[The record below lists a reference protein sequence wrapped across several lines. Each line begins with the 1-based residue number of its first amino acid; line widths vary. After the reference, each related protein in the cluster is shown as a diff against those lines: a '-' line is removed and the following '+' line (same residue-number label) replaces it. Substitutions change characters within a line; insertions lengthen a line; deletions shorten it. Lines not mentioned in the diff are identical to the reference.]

1 MTRRPPIAP
10 RGRGG
15 ADAPAAP
22 ARPARRHSGIPGPG
36 AIAPGPGMPS
46 AGAAKDFERG
56 AAGLQTRRAA
66 LEILVRVESHAAF
79 ADVMLGHRLA
89 AFAPPDRR
97 LLTRLVLGT
106 LAWRGRLDYELARL
120 CTQPLEKLEL
130 SVLGALRLGLFQMR
144 HLSRVPVHAAV
155 DTAVSLARE
164 AAGRG
169 AGGLAN
175 AVLRRAARG
184 VVAMPDRSADEVEYL
199 AVAYSHPR
207 WLAACF
213 VEWFGMA
220 RAEALMAADNEAAP
234 NVMRLNLARGTREEI
249 VARMAADG
257 IGISSSDRLPETAV
271 LESAADFD
279 SDSYRAGLFHPQ
291 SEASQLVARMLAPPA
306 GATVIDCAAAPGGK
320 TTHLAELAEARGRV
334 VGLDLNLR
342 GLKAARDLA
351 RRLGHRNVAFA
362 RADIAIARPLRNESA
377 GFVLLD
383 APCTGTGTLRE
394 HPEIKWRLVADDFRR
409 MAEVQRPMLENAAAL
424 VRPGGVIVY
433 AVCSLAPQEGPGV
446 VRGFL
451 AEHPEFALERP
462 PAAQLAPWLQSDG
475 TMATSPERGGL
486 DGFFAARMRR
496 R

>member
-10 RGRGG
+10 RSGG
-15 ADAPAAP
+15 ADAPGAP
-22 ARPARRHSGIPGPG
+22 TRCHARVPGPG
-36 AIAPGPGMPS
+36 APRAP
-46 AGAAKDFERG
+46 ERDG
-56 AAGLQTRRAA
+56 AGLVARRAA

-106 LAWRGRLDYELARL
+106 LAWRGRLDYELAQL

-130 SVLGALRLGLFQMR
+130 AVLSALRLGLFQMR
-144 HLSRVPVHAAV
+144 HLSRIPPHAAV

-169 AGGLAN
+169 AGGLVN
-175 AVLRRAARG
+175 AVLRRAAG
-184 VVAMPDRSADEVEYL
+184 GAAAMPDRAADEVGYL

-207 WLAACF
+207 WLVACF
-213 VEWFGMA
+213 IEWFGMA

-257 IGISSSDRLPETAV
+257 MGISARGHLPETAV
-271 LESAADFD
+271 LEGAADFD
-279 SDSYRAGLFHPQ
+279 SNSYRAGLFHPQ
-291 SEASQLVARMLAPPA
+291 SEASQMVSRMLAPSA

-320 TTHLAELAEARGRV
+320 ATHLAELADARGRV
-334 VGLDLNLR
+334 VALDLNLH

-351 RRLGHRNVAFA
+351 RRLGHRNIVFA
-362 RADIAIARPLRNESA
+362 NADIAVASPLCNESA

-394 HPEIKWRLVADDFRR
+394 HPEIRWRLVANDFRR
-409 MAEVQRPMLENAAAL
+409 MAEVQRAMLENAAAL

-433 AVCSLAPQEGPGV
+433 AVCSLAPQEGHGV

-451 AEHPEFALERP
+451 AEHPEFALEP
-462 PAAQLAPWLQSDG
+462 PPAAAQLAPWLQSDG

>member
-10 RGRGG
+10 RGGSG
-15 ADAPAAP
+15 VPATAADLPAA
-22 ARPARRHSGIPGPG
+22 S
-36 AIAPGPGMPS
+36 
-46 AGAAKDFERG
+46 ERG
-56 AAGLQTRRAA
+56 AAGLMVRRAA

-89 AFAPPDRR
+89 AFTPPDRR

-106 LAWRGRLDYELARL
+106 LAWRGRLDYELAQL

-130 SVLGALRLGLFQMR
+130 TVLGALRLGLFQMR
-144 HLSRVPVHAAV
+144 HLSRVPAHAAV
-155 DTAVSLARE
+155 DTAVSLACA

-169 AGGLAN
+169 AGGLVN

-184 VVAMPDRSADEVEYL
+184 VATMPDRAADEVGYL

-207 WLAACF
+207 WLVACF
-213 VEWFGMA
+213 IEWFGVV

-234 NVMRLNLARGTREEI
+234 NVMRLNLARGTGEEI

-257 IGISSSDRLPETAV
+257 IRISSGEHLPETAV
-271 LESAADFD
+271 LEGAADFD

-291 SEASQLVARMLAPPA
+291 SEASQLVARMLAPSA

-320 TTHLAELAEARGRV
+320 TAHLAELADTRGRV
-334 VGLDLNLR
+334 VALDLNLR

-351 RRLGHRNVAFA
+351 RRLGHRNILFA
-362 RADIAIARPLRNESA
+362 RADLAAAPPLRTGSA

-394 HPEIKWRLVADDFRR
+394 HPEIRWRLAASDFGR
-409 MAEVQRPMLENAAAL
+409 MAELQRPMLEHAAAL

-451 AEHPEFALERP
+451 GGHPEFAIERP
-462 PAAQLAPWLQSDG
+462 QLAYLARWLQGDG
-475 TMATSPERGGL
+475 TMSTSPERGGL

>member
-1 MTRRPPIAP
+1 MTRRLPTAP
-10 RGRGG
+10 RGGAG
-15 ADAPAAP
+15 ADAPAAS
-22 ARPARRHSGIPGPG
+22 ARHHGGIAAPG
-36 AIAPGPGMPS
+36 ASTPGAVMPP
-46 AGAAKDFERG
+46 AGAAKPPERD
-56 AAGLQTRRAA
+56 AAGLMTRRAA

-106 LAWRGRLDYELARL
+106 LAWRGRLDYELAQL
-120 CTQPLEKLEL
+120 CSQPLEKLEL
-130 SVLGALRLGLFQMR
+130 AVLEALRLGLFQMR
-144 HLSRVPVHAAV
+144 HLTRVPAHAAV

-169 AGGLAN
+169 AGGLVN
-175 AVLRRAARG
+175 AVLRRAARD
-184 VVAMPDRSADEVEYL
+184 VAAMPNRAADEVGFL

-207 WLAACF
+207 WLVACF
-213 VEWFGMA
+213 IEWFGVA

-234 NVMRLNLARGTREEI
+234 NVMRLNLARGTREDI
-249 VARMAADG
+249 VARMKAEG
-257 IGISSSDRLPETAV
+257 IGIRFGDHLPETAV

-291 SEASQLVARMLAPPA
+291 AEASQLVGRMLSPSA

-320 TTHLAELAEARGRV
+320 TTHLAELADARGRV
-334 VGLDLNLR
+334 VALDLNLH

-351 RRLGHRNVAFA
+351 RRLGHRNIVFA
-362 RADIAIARPLRNESA
+362 NADIATAPPLRIESA

-394 HPEIKWRLVADDFRR
+394 HPEIRWRLVADDFRR
-409 MAEVQRPMLENAAAL
+409 MAEVQRAMLENAAAL

-433 AVCSLAPQEGPGV
+433 AVCSLAPQEGQGV

-462 PAAQLAPWLQSDG
+462 AEAQLAPWLQSDG

>member
-1 MTRRPPIAP
+1 MTRRPRQPHSGP
-10 RGRGG
+10 RGSSG
-15 ADAPAAP
+15 ADAPAA
-22 ARPARRHSGIPGPG
+22 
-36 AIAPGPGMPS
+36 
-46 AGAAKDFERG
+46 AADFERG
-56 AAGLQTRRAA
+56 AGLLARRAA

-106 LAWRGRLDYELARL
+106 LAWRGRLDYELEHL
-120 CTQPLEKLEL
+120 CDL
-130 SVLGALRLGLFQMR
+130 SLKKIERPALAALRLGLFQMR
-144 HLSRVPVHAAV
+144 HLSRVPAHAAV

-164 AAGRG
+164 EAGRG
-169 AGGLAN
+169 AAGLVN

-184 VVAMPDRSADEVEYL
+184 APAMPERTADEAGYL

-207 WLAACF
+207 WLVGRF
-213 VEWFGMA
+213 IEWFGVA

-234 NVMRLNLARGTREEI
+234 NVMRLNLARGRRDEI

-257 IGISSSDRLPETAV
+257 IRLSSGEHLPETAV
-271 LESAADFD
+271 LENAPDFN

-291 SEASQLVARMLAPPA
+291 SEASQLVARMLAPAA
-306 GATVIDCAAAPGGK
+306 GATVVDCAAAPGGK
-320 TTHLAELAEARGRV
+320 TTHLAELAGSRGRV
-334 VGLDLNLR
+334 VALDLNLR
-342 GLKAARDLA
+342 GLVAARDLA
-351 RRLGHRNVAFA
+351 RRLGHRNIDFA
-362 RADIAIARPLRNESA
+362 RADIAAAPPLRAESA
-377 GFVLLD
+377 AFVLLD

-394 HPEIKWRLVADDFRR
+394 HPEIRWRLAADDFHR
-409 MAEVQRPMLENAAAL
+409 MAAVQRPMLEHAAAL

-433 AVCSLAPQEGPGV
+433 AVCSLAPQEGQGV
-446 VRGFL
+446 VRDFL
-451 AEHPEFALERP
+451 EQHREFALERP
-462 PAAQLAPWLQSDG
+462 PAPELAPWLQSDA

>member
-10 RGRGG
+10 RGPGG
-15 ADAPAAP
+15 ANAPPAP
-22 ARPARRHSGIPGPG
+22 ARGRDTGIPGPG
-36 AIAPGPGMPS
+36 ANAPGPGMPA
-46 AGAAKDFERG
+46 AGAARDFERG
-56 AAGLQTRRAA
+56 AAGLKVRRAA

-89 AFAPPDRR
+89 AFAPADRR

-106 LAWRGRLDYELARL
+106 LAWRGRLDYELVQL

-144 HLSRVPVHAAV
+144 HLSRVPAHAAV

-169 AGGLAN
+169 AGGLVN

-184 VVAMPDRSADEVEYL
+184 AVAMPDRAVDEVGYL

-207 WLAACF
+207 WLVACF
-213 VEWFGMA
+213 IEWFGVA

-234 NVMRLNLARGTREEI
+234 NVMRLNLARGTREE
-249 VARMAADG
+249 VVTRMAADG
-257 IGISSSDRLPETAV
+257 ISISSGDHLPETGV

-291 SEASQLVARMLAPPA
+291 SEASQLIARMLAPSA

-320 TTHLAELAEARGRV
+320 TTHLAELAGARGRV
-334 VGLDLNLR
+334 VALDLNLR

-351 RRLGHRNVAFA
+351 RRLGHRNIVFA
-362 RADIAIARPLRNESA
+362 RADIGAGPPLRTESA
-377 GFVLLD
+377 NFVLLD

-394 HPEIKWRLVADDFRR
+394 HPEIRWRLTADDFGR
-409 MAEVQRPMLENAAAL
+409 MAEVQRPMLEHAAAL

-433 AVCSLAPQEGPGV
+433 AVCSLAPQEGQGV

-451 AEHPEFALERP
+451 AQHPEFAIERP
-462 PAAQLAPWLQSDG
+462 QAVQLAPWLQSDG

-486 DGFFAARMRR
+486 DGFFAARIRR

>member
-1 MTRRPPIAP
+1 MTSRPPNAP
-10 RGRGG
+10 RGGSG
-15 ADAPAAP
+15 ANAPAAP
-22 ARPARRHSGIPGPG
+22 ARGHRGVAQPG
-36 AIAPGPGMPS
+36 ASAPGTATP
-46 AGAAKDFERG
+46 AGAARMPERG
-56 AAGLQTRRAA
+56 AAGLATRRAA

-120 CTQPLEKLEL
+120 CAQPLEKLEL
-130 SVLGALRLGLFQMR
+130 AVLNALRLGLFQMR
-144 HLSRVPVHAAV
+144 HLTRVPAHAAV

-164 AAGRG
+164 AVGRG
-169 AGGLAN
+169 AGGLVN
-175 AVLRRAARG
+175 AVLRRAARE
-184 VVAMPDRSADEVEYL
+184 VAAMPDRAADEVGYL

-207 WLAACF
+207 WLVACF
-213 VEWFGMA
+213 IEWFGMA
-220 RAEALMAADNEAAP
+220 RAEALMAANNDAAP
-234 NVMRLNLARGTREEI
+234 NAMRLNLARGTREEI
-249 VARMAADG
+249 VARMTAEG
-257 IGISSSDRLPETAV
+257 IGIHSGDHLPETVV
-271 LESAADFD
+271 LESAADYG
-279 SDSYRAGLFHPQ
+279 SDLYRAGLFHPQ
-291 SEASQLVARMLAPPA
+291 SEASQLVARMLAPSA
-306 GATVIDCAAAPGGK
+306 GATVVDCAAAPGGK
-320 TTHLAELAEARGRV
+320 TTHLAELADARGRV
-334 VGLDLNLR
+334 VALDLNLH

-351 RRLGHRNVAFA
+351 RRLGHRNILFA
-362 RADIAIARPLRNESA
+362 TADLAAAPLHIESA

-394 HPEIKWRLVADDFRR
+394 HPEIRWRLAADDFRR
-409 MAEVQRPMLENAAAL
+409 MAEVQRAMLENAAAL

-433 AVCSLAPQEGPGV
+433 AVCSLAPQEGLGV

-462 PAAQLAPWLQSDG
+462 QMPQLAPWLQSDG
-475 TMATSPERGGL
+475 TMSTSPERGGL

>member
-10 RGRGG
+10 RGRAG

-22 ARPARRHSGIPGPG
+22 ARRRVGIAAPG
-36 AIAPGPGMPS
+36 ASAPGAAIPP
-46 AGAAKDFERG
+46 ADAAKPPERG
-56 AAGLQTRRAA
+56 ATGLVTRRAA

-106 LAWRGRLDYELARL
+106 LAWRGRLDYELAQL

-130 SVLGALRLGLFQMR
+130 AVLGALRLGLFQMR
-144 HLSRVPVHAAV
+144 HLTRVPAHAAV

-169 AGGLAN
+169 AGGLVN

-184 VVAMPDRSADEVEYL
+184 VVAMPDRAADEVGYL
-199 AVAYSHPR
+199 AVACSHPR
-207 WLAACF
+207 WLVACF
-213 VEWFGMA
+213 IEWFGVA
-220 RAEALMAADNEAAP
+220 RAEALMAANNEAAP
-234 NVMRLNLARGTREEI
+234 NVMRLNLARGSREEI
-249 VARMAADG
+249 VARMTADG
-257 IGISSSDRLPETAV
+257 IGIKSGEHLPETAV

-291 SEASQLVARMLAPPA
+291 SEASQLVARMLAPAA

-320 TTHLAELAEARGRV
+320 TAHLAELADARGRIV
-334 VGLDLNLR
+334 ALDLNLH

-351 RRLGHRNVAFA
+351 RRLGHRNIVFA
-362 RADIAIARPLRNESA
+362 NADIAAAPPLHTASA

-394 HPEIKWRLVADDFRR
+394 HPEIRWRLAAGDFSR
-409 MAEVQRPMLENAAAL
+409 MAELQSAMLENAAAL

-433 AVCSLAPQEGPGV
+433 AVCSLAPQEGQGV
-446 VRGFL
+446 VRAFL
-451 AEHPEFALERP
+451 AEHPEFAIERP
-462 PAAQLAPWLQSDG
+462 QSAHLARWLQADG
-475 TMATSPERGGL
+475 TMSTSPERGGL

>member
-1 MTRRPPIAP
+1 MTRRPRIGSRTAAA
-10 RGRGG
+10 R
-15 ADAPAAP
+15 ADASAAP
-22 ARPARRHSGIPGPG
+22 VRGHDAGAGPG
-36 AIAPGPGMPS
+36 AGAPGP
-46 AGAAKDFERG
+46 AT
-56 AAGLQTRRAA
+56 AAGLLTRRAA
-66 LEILVRVESHAAF
+66 LEILVRVHTHAAF

-106 LAWRGRLDYELARL
+106 LAWRGRLDYELAQL
-120 CTQPLEKLEL
+120 CKQSLDKLEPA
-130 SVLGALRLGLFQMR
+130 VLNTLRLGLFQLR
-144 HLSRVPVHAAV
+144 HLSRVPPHAAV

-175 AVLRRAARG
+175 AILRRAARE
-184 VVAMPDRSADEVEYL
+184 VVAMPERAADEVGFL
-199 AVAYSHPR
+199 AIAYSHPR

-213 VEWFGMA
+213 IEWFGVA
-220 RAEALMAADNEAAP
+220 RAEALMAANNEAAP
-234 NVMRLNLARGTREEI
+234 NVMRLNLARGRREEI

-257 IGISSSDRLPETAV
+257 IGMRSDGRLPETVV

-291 SEASQLVARMLAPPA
+291 SEASQLVARMLAPSP

-320 TTHLAELAEARGRV
+320 TSHLAELVDARGRV
-334 VGLDLNLR
+334 VALDLNLH
-342 GLKAARDLA
+342 GLRAARDLA
-351 RRLGHRNVAFA
+351 RRLGHRNIVFA
-362 RADIAIARPLRNESA
+362 NADVGAAPPLRAESA

-383 APCTGTGTLRE
+383 APCSGIGTLRE
-394 HPEIKWRLVADDFRR
+394 HPEIRWRLRADDFRR
-409 MAEVQRPMLENAAAL
+409 MAELQRAMLENAGAL

-433 AVCSLAPQEGPGV
+433 AVCSLAPQEGQGV

-451 AEHPEFALERP
+451 TEHPEFALERP
-462 PAAQLAPWLQSDG
+462 EESLLAPWLQSDG

>member
-1 MTRRPPIAP
+1 MRRLRP
-10 RGRGG
+10 RVT
-15 ADAPAAP
+15 AAASFRRAR
-22 ARPARRHSGIPGPG
+22 ARPAKRRRRARRGSL
-36 AIAPGPGMPS
+36 
-46 AGAAKDFERG
+46 ERG
-56 AAGLQTRRAA
+56 AAGLAARRAA

-97 LLTRLVLGT
+97 FLTRLVLGT

-120 CTQPLEKLEL
+120 CAQPIEKLEL
-130 SVLGALRLGLFQMR
+130 AVLNALRLGLFQMR
-144 HLSRVPVHAAV
+144 HLTRVPAHAAV

-169 AGGLAN
+169 AGGLVN
-175 AVLRRAARG
+175 AVLRRAARE
-184 VVAMPDRSADEVEYL
+184 VAGMPDRAVDEVGYL
-199 AVAYSHPR
+199 AVACSHPR
-207 WLAACF
+207 WLVACF
-213 VEWFGMA
+213 IEWFGVA
-220 RAEALMAADNEAAP
+220 RAEALMAANNEAAP

-249 VARMAADG
+249 VARMTAEG
-257 IGISSSDRLPETAV
+257 IGIRPGDYLPETAL
-271 LESAADFD
+271 LESAADYD

-291 SEASQLVARMLAPPA
+291 SEASQLVARMLAPSA
-306 GATVIDCAAAPGGK
+306 GATVVDCAAAPGGK
-320 TTHLAELAEARGRV
+320 TTHFAELADARGRV
-334 VGLDLNLR
+334 VALDLNLH

-351 RRLGHRNVAFA
+351 RRLGHRNIVFA
-362 RADIAIARPLRNESA
+362 TADLAAAPPLHIESA

-394 HPEIKWRLVADDFRR
+394 HPEIRWRLVADDFRR
-409 MAEVQRPMLENAAAL
+409 MAELQRAMLENAAAL

-433 AVCSLAPQEGPGV
+433 AVCSVAPQEGPGV

-451 AEHPEFALERP
+451 VEHPEFAIERP
-462 PAAQLAPWLQSDG
+462 QTAQLAPWLQSDG
-475 TMATSPERGGL
+475 TMSTSPERGGL